1 MGSNLGELLIREK
14 IISPEQL
21 KTAAEYEKK
30 NKVPI
35 GSALVA
41 LGYITEEDMAQ
52 ALSRQLGYPYIDLSQ
67 FEVYPDVIEL
77 VPVDIAKKHM
87 IMPIHRI
94 RSFLTMAM
102 VDPTDLDVIE
112 NVRFRTNL
120 SIQPV
125 IASESGITEA
135 INKYYGSSDSLR
147 VKEIIDEIEQADNG
161 AVNVIEEEE
170 EEYDIEELV
179 HSTEEAPVITLVNT
193 IFMDAIKKG
202 ASDVHFEPYER
213 SFRVRYRIDGVLHEM
228 MDLALKFKNPVI
240 SRVKILSNM
249 DIAEKRLPQDG
260 RIKMRV
266 KWGENSRKE
275 VDMRISCVPAIF
287 GEKIVSRILDREN
300 LQLDMTK
307 LGFEKK
313 SLSVFNEAIHRP
325 FGIILVTGPTGSGK
339 TNTLYSA
346 ISSLNNQEK
355 NIMTA
360 EDPVEFYMPGVNQ
373 VNIKEEIGLNFAS
386 SLRAFLR
393 QDPDIMLIGEMRDY
407 ETVDIAVK
415 AALTGHLVF
424 STVHTN
430 DAAGTISRLIN
441 MNVEPF
447 LISDSLVLVVA
458 QRLVRRLCKKC
469 SEEHKITPEALVD
482 IGFSPQEADKV
493 KALKAKGCAACSET
507 GYKGR
512 IALFEAMQITN
523 EIKDLILAKSQP
535 KDIKAVAM
543 KNGMITLR
551 QSGLHKIKDQV
562 TSIEEVLRETVRD
575 TEAIRDKETE
585 EVKSAS
591 NDSGSA

>member
-14 IISPEQL
+14 LISAEQL
-21 KTAAEYEKK
+21 KSALEYEKK
-30 NKVPI
+30 NKATV

-41 LGYITEEDMAQ
+41 LGFITEEDMAQ
-52 ALSRQLGYPYIDLSQ
+52 ALSRQLGYPYIDLGQ

-77 VPVDIAKKHM
+77 IPPDIAKKHM

-112 NVRFRTNL
+112 NVRFRTSL

-125 IASESGITEA
+125 IASESGISEA
-135 INKYYGSSDSLR
+135 INKYYGASDSMR
-147 VKEIIDEIEQADNG
+147 VKEIIDEIEQADDG
-161 AVNVIEEEE
+161 SVNVVEDEE
-170 EEYDIEELV
+170 EEYDIEELTR
-179 HSTEEAPVITLVNT
+179 STEEAPVITLVNT

-228 MDLALKFKNPVI
+228 MALAMKFKNPVT

-260 RIKMRV
+260 RLKMRV
-266 KWGENSRKE
+266 KWGDDNKKE
-275 VDMRISCVPAIF
+275 VDMRVSCVPTIF

-300 LQLDMTK
+300 LQLDLTK
-307 LGFEKK
+307 LGFEKE
-313 SLSVFNEAIHRP
+313 SLKLFNEAIKLP

-346 ISSLNNQEK
+346 ISTLNSQEK
-355 NIMTA
+355 NIMAA
-360 EDPVEFYMPGVNQ
+360 EDPVEFYMAGVNQ

-386 SLRAFLR
+386 SLRSFLR

-430 DAAGTISRLIN
+430 DAAGTITRLLN

-469 SEEHKITPEALVD
+469 MEEHKIAPEALVD
-482 IGFSPQEADKV
+482 IGYSPEDAEKI
-493 KALKAKGCAACSET
+493 KPYKAKGCGACSDT

-512 IALFEAMQITN
+512 VGLFEIMQVTN

-535 KDIKAVAM
+535 KDIKEVALG
-543 KNGMITLR
+543 NGMISLR
-551 QSGLHKIKDQV
+551 KSGLAKIKDGV
-562 TSIEEVLRETVRD
+562 TSIEEVVRET
-575 TEAIRDKETE
+575 IRDV
-585 EVKSAS
+585 EVKSGD
-591 NDSGSA
+591 NDSGTAKADS